1 MLRAILLLNII
12 SYLASYGADSKS
24 TTEHGLEGL
33 EKFVEELVE
42 VRLSDMKKRMQDEKE
57 ELEMRLKYEEEKLT
71 KEKKDQEEMIKAMGK
86 RLEAKDKEIE
96 TRLEAKHKEMETRL
110 ENLVNRMKEEK
121 NESEKKQRELEAS
134 LSEYRIKVE
143 EVEVTK
149 PSVRDLPIIIISA
162 WREEEISSPQ
172 TVTFESFLANY
183 NNAARPGGGDGVL
196 DLDSGIFTCITP
208 GYYTV
213 SFSLYAHV

>member
-24 TTEHGLEGL
+24 TTEHGLELEDL
-33 EKFVEELVE
+33 EKLVEELVE

-57 ELEMRLKYEEEKLT
+57 ELEMRMKYEEEKLI

-110 ENLVNRMKEEK
+110 ENLVDRMKEEK

-134 LSEYRIKVE
+134 LSEHRIKVE

-183 NNAARPGGGDGVL
+183 NNAARPGN
-196 DLDSGIFTCITP
+196 
-208 GYYTV
+208 
-213 SFSLYAHV
+213 